1 MKPRKQAKPPELCA
15 VCGGTMRPSIG
26 RLEEWHG
33 DTLYVFE
40 NVPVLRCDECGEI
53 WLEGSIVEKLDKL
66 IERTTPTRT
75 IEAPVYDLAT
85 V

>member
-1 MKPRKQAKPPELCA
+1 MKARKTTKPKELCA
-15 VCGGTMRPSIG
+15 VCGGTMRPSTE

-40 NVPVLRCDECGEI
+40 NVPVLICDECGEI
-53 WLEGSIVEKLDKL
+53 WLEGTIMEKLDEL
-66 IERTTPTRT
+66 IQKSKPQRT